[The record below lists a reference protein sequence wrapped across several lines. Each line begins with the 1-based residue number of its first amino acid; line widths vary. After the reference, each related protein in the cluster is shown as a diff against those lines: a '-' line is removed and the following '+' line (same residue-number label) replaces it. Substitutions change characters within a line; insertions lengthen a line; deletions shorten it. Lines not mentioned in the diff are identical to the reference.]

1 MTNPGDTGNV
11 YYNSVLSVA
20 PKGPSGYYL
29 DVSGDIIPFRDNTFS
44 LGSTGLKW
52 KDLHVGPGSVYID
65 NVILTTVTPGTTGAS
80 GTTGLY
86 INNNFLPTTSN
97 TVSLGA
103 TGLRWAEIYMGPG
116 TLNIAGPAGTTAT
129 ATLGSDQNG
138 IAYTQSGFSTP
149 FINVGPAISPN
160 IGAIGGWTIASTGPS
175 GTSDLIAYLHSPS
188 PGYTGYTGSYSLIYG
203 RTGITGPT
211 GHTGPTG
218 ETGPT
223 GPGFT
228 LIGNTSYGT
237 GYIATGPTATG
248 ATSYFI
254 DSFNLGPVFVN
265 NGNSN
270 TKVLVSMSVQYTA
283 GPSAVQNISASIFR
297 GKTGMTGTGLTGLN
311 LAKGT
316 IGEVYYP
323 ADTTS
328 PNSLLLT
335 SLYTYSSTET
345 AGGAKGPNAFVI
357 NMQVI
362 DQYFGLTGY
371 TGTGPWYYA
380 IRVNV
385 PQSSPTIEYV
395 NPQLYSIQLT

>member
-1 MTNPGDTGNV
+1 V
-11 YYNSVLSVA
+11 YYNSILTLA
-20 PKGPSGYYL
+20 PTGPSGYYL
-29 DVSGDIIPFRDNTFS
+29 SVSGDIIPSSNNTFS
-44 LGSTGLKW
+44 LGSTGNKW
-52 KDLHVGPGSVYID
+52 QELYVGPGSVYID
-65 NVILTTVTPGTTGAS
+65 NVQLTTLTPGTTGAS

-97 TVSLGA
+97 TLSLGA

-116 TLNIAGPAGTTAT
+116 TLNIAGPSGSTAQ

-188 PGYTGYTGSYSLIYG
+188 PGYTGYTGPYSLIYG

-211 GHTGPTG
+211 GPTGVTGP
-218 ETGPT
+218 TGPT

-237 GYIATGPTATG
+237 GYTG
-248 ATSYFI
+248 APLAGSTSYFL

-270 TKVLVSMSVQYTA
+270 TKVLVSMSVQYTSGA
-283 GPSAVQNISASIFR
+283 SLLQNISASIFR
-297 GKTGMTGTGLTGLN
+297 GKTGMSGYGLTGIN

-316 IGEVYYP
+316 TGEVYYP
-323 ADTTS
+323 ADTTL

-335 SLYTYSSTET
+335 SLYTFSTT
-345 AGGAKGPNAFVI
+345 QSTGGNAVNASVI

-362 DQYFGLTGY
+362 DQYFGGTGY
-371 TGTGPWYYA
+371 YGGTGPWYYA

-385 PQSSPTIEYV
+385 PPVGSTSPTIEYV